1 MNNTLFFVV
10 CIVAIVMCA
19 NIIQTYLKQRKR
31 QPEVDEELQET
42 LAKIDVLEER
52 IQVLERIVTEHRFDL
67 KKEIDQL

>member
-10 CIVAIVMCA
+10 CIVAVVMCA
-19 NIIQTYLKQRKR
+19 NIIQTYLKQRDRK
-31 QPEVDEELQET
+31 PEVDEELEAT